1 MKIKEE
7 LSELRKTRLDIGI
20 SILKEMKEK
29 GEFPISDV
37 HQLTK
42 KMMGYFSSMKFRD
55 ILKEQDSNWLPNSDY
70 WIYTL
75 KEIRQFLNGEGL
87 CLEFLHTEGEPGF
100 SGDWDFCTEEQYI
113 NKLKKVRDE
122 ISSRIDTYND
132 KHDGGHEDWNI
143 QLPGITPIRKI
154 S

>member
-1 MKIKEE
+1 
-7 LSELRKTRLDIGI
+7 
-20 SILKEMKEK
+20 
-29 GEFPISDV
+29 
-37 HQLTK
+37 
-42 KMMGYFSSMKFRD
+42 MKFRD